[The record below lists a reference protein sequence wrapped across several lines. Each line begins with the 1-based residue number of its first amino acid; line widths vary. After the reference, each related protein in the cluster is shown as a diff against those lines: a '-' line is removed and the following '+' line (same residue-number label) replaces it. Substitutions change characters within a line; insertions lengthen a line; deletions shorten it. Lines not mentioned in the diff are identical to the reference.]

1 MTTMERPTPFSL
13 VFGGI
18 APGRFPSLEKAITEA
33 GRDPRD
39 RDAFLL
45 VREVNE
51 LMQELRPDEGFG
63 EGVHALAALIHA
75 SYLFWLGG
83 ERVVMIDD
91 AALTGLLA
99 APPGDHAPREL
110 GPAARYI
117 QLPSLRVWGFPV
129 AGAAPEPLDGWFATA
144 RGGALSVVAVFGL
157 HPGRVGLTVAEVTG
171 AAPRDLRR
179 ADGSPL
185 FAPTL
190 EGGVAAGL
198 ASVQG
203 EEELLEVAWRVE
215 EAT

>member
-1 MTTMERPTPFSL
+1 MMTMERPTPFSL

-18 APGRFPSLEKAITEA
+18 APERFPSLEKAFALA

-45 VREVNE
+45 VREVND

-63 EGVHALAALIHA
+63 EGVQALAALIHA

-83 ERVVMIDD
+83 ERVVTIED
-91 AALTGLLA
+91 AALTRLLA
-99 APPGDHAPREL
+99 TPPGDHVPRE
-110 GPAARYI
+110 PEPVAKYV
-117 QLPSLRVWGFPV
+117 QLPSLRVWGIPV
-129 AGAAPEPLDGWFATA
+129 AGANPEPLDGWFAIA
-144 RGGALSVVAVFGL
+144 RSGALSVVAVFGL
-157 HPGRVGLTVAEVTG
+157 HPGRGGLTVAEVTG
-171 AAPRDLRR
+171 AAPQDLRR

-203 EEELLEVAWRVE
+203 EEELLDLAWRVE
-215 EAT
+215 AAT